1 MIEAVNGLFMIDR
14 SFEQRFAS
22 CILEKIVPE
31 MDRQTRY
38 PLAEYHR
45 LRTFLSLEISYI
57 YTQNNPKD
65 SEELS

>member
-22 CILEKIVPE
+22 CILEKVVPE

-45 LRTFLSLEISYI
+45 LRTNLSLEISYI
-57 YTQNNPKD
+57 YAKQ
-65 SEELS
+65 SQRF